1 MTFSIVA
8 YDANEQAWGVAVASK
23 FLAAGA
29 VVSHVQAG
37 VGAVATQ
44 SYAKVSFGADGLAL
58 MKSGKSAAEALVML
72 LESDAGRE
80 KRQVGIVD
88 SQGRSAA
95 FTGKD
100 CHAWAGHK
108 TGEGFT
114 CQGNILAN
122 ANVVEAM
129 AEAYLSASGELADRL
144 VAALAAG
151 ESAGGDKRGRQS
163 AAVLVQRPKGGYGG
177 DNDHYLDLRVD
188 DDDQPIK
195 KLRDLVATH
204 HLFFGTPKPE
214 DLLKIDET
222 LAREL
227 QKMLTAQGYWGG
239 EINGV
244 WDDITQQAFWS
255 LVGNEN
261 LEERWTLDKQPD
273 MIDRVALE
281 YLRRRFNPK

>member
-8 YDANEQAWGVAVASK
+8 YDASENAWGAAVASK

-29 VVSHVQAG
+29 IVSHVRAG

-44 SYAKVSFGADGLAL
+44 SYAKVSFGAAGLAL
-58 MKSGKSAAEALVML
+58 MQSGKSAAETLSVL
-72 LESDAGRE
+72 LEHDAGRE

-88 SQGRSAA
+88 MQGRSAA

-114 CQGNILAN
+114 CQGNLLAN
-122 ANVVEAM
+122 ASVLEAM

-151 ESAGGDKRGRQS
+151 EGAGGDKRGRQS
-163 AAVLVQRPKGGYGG
+163 AAVVVERPNGGYGG

-188 DDDQPIK
+188 DDDQPVK

-214 DLLKIDET
+214 DLLKIDDT

-227 QKMLTAQGYWGG
+227 QKMLATQGYWGG
-239 EINGV
+239 DINGI
-244 WDDITQQAFWS
+244 WDTMTQQAFWS
-255 LVGNEN
+255 LIGNEN
-261 LEERWTLDKQPD
+261 LEERWSLEVHPDK
-273 MIDRVALE
+273 IDRVALE
-281 YLRRRFNPK
+281 YLRRRFNSK

>member
-8 YDANEQAWGVAVASK
+8 YDASENAWGVAVASK

-29 VVSHVQAG
+29 VVPHVQAG

-44 SYAKVSFGADGLAL
+44 SYAKVSFGPDGLAL
-58 MKSGKSAAEALVML
+58 MKTGTSAVDTLALL
-72 LESDAGRE
+72 LEQDAGRE

-88 SQGRSAA
+88 AHGRSAA
-95 FTGKD
+95 FTGKE
-100 CHAWAGHK
+100 CHSWAGHK

-122 ANVVEAM
+122 ATVLDVM
-129 AEAYLSASGELADRL
+129 AETYLSASGELADRL

-151 ESAGGDKRGRQS
+151 ETAGGDKRGRQS
-163 AAVLVQRPKGGYGG
+163 AAVLVLRPNGGYGA

-188 DDDQPIK
+188 DDDQPVK

-214 DLLKIDET
+214 DLLKIDEA

-227 QKMLTAQGYWGG
+227 QKMLTTQGYWGG
-239 EINGV
+239 EINGI
-244 WDDITQQAFWS
+244 WDAVTQQAFWS

-261 LEERWTLDKQPD
+261 LEERWTLDEHPD
-273 MIDRVALE
+273 MLDRVALE
-281 YLRRRFNPK
+281 YLQRRFGHK